1 MASTLIV
8 DQLQKT
14 GGSTTALTLPTSNA
28 SADEFL
34 KNDGA
39 GALSWASAGGGL
51 LGLVVYTSS
60 GTYTVG
66 ATTNGTAG
74 NQGSADVSK
83 VIIECQAA
91 GGAGASRGGT
101 GSAYQGGSGGGGA
114 YSKTFR
120 DLTDITSITIVV
132 PTGPA
137 GGSPGAAGGAAS
149 LTKASGSGT
158 FATITCDGGSAG
170 GSPSGTTQGA
180 SGAGAAVPTTG
191 DINIGGG
198 IGPAGGE
205 GQGARSGFS
214 FMGVG
219 QAFPN
224 GVTTGP
230 APVGYGS
237 GGICGPTSSPGTGG
251 AGGAGIVLIWEYA

>member
-1 MASTLIV
+1 MALTKVDKSLLETTSGTPDAST
-8 DQLQKT
+8 
-14 GGSTTALTLPTSNA
+14 
-28 SADEFL
+28 FL
-34 KNDGA
+34 RGDGT
-39 GALSWASAGGGL
+39 WASAGGGL
-51 LGLVVYTSS
+51 LGLVVYTGS

-101 GSAYQGGSGGGGA
+101 GSVYQGGSGGGGA

-132 PTGPA
+132 PTGPP

-170 GSPSGTTQGA
+170 GSPAGTTQGA

-198 IGPAGGE
+198 IGPMGGE
-205 GQGARSGFS
+205 GQGGSINNELYRIR
-214 FMGVG
+214 
-219 QAFPN
+219 
-224 GVTTGP
+224 TTLRKLSQRKYNRGWF
-230 APVGYGS
+230 YF
-237 GGICGPTSSPGTGG
+237 IHDEQSSCKFRRNYRLLG
-251 AGGAGIVLIWEYA
+251 WC